1 MPTPAKRIHHC
12 RSYPESW
19 VRGGAAAEENAHRR
33 PNQQTTGRLSYADG
47 SGAKDHLLQSRDRA
61 GRQRDGDRLENP
73 PSALHFRSFS
83 NESVCSISVT
93 VTSGRRAP
101 PVASLTINRTE
112 ELLKFSTLQ
121 ARHHRIHTTELS
133 PYQRRVERVGN
144 EPRDIRRV
152 GLTGTSDFAHSSLP
166 LPARRP

>member
-1 MPTPAKRIHHC
+1 MPAEPVPRIIFY
-12 RSYPESW
+12 SPETELDDKEMEIDW
-19 VRGGAAAEENAHRR
+19 RIPPYIFALPPVRR
-33 PNQQTTGRLSYADG
+33 T
-47 SGAKDHLLQSRDRA
+47 
-61 GRQRDGDRLENP
+61 
-73 PSALHFRSFS
+73 
-83 NESVCSISVT
+83 
-93 VTSGRRAP
+93 P

-112 ELLKFSTLQ
+112 ELLKFSTLPV
-121 ARHHRIHTTELS
+121 RHHRIHTAELS